1 MHQGTPRARGLRTS
15 HKIAL
20 ASLVLAAMAAW
31 AIWSYRTEG
40 LLHVLL
46 AAPED
51 GGSRLQA
58 VRVYVLGWGALAP
71 LVYIVSVM
79 VEVLIAPIPGTLL
92 YAPAGAIFGGFW
104 GGTLSLCGNVLGAST
119 ACWLAGSFG
128 ERWRE
133 THRQSPQFARI
144 QARLKSRDAWV
155 IIFLLRLNPLTS
167 SDLVSYA
174 AGVADV
180 RVRHVA
186 LGTFL
191 GMLPQCYLQAYL
203 AQTLFEALTSGTWV
217 IVGVAVLTTVAAIVL
232 WRLFRAPSHQSA
244 GKAL

>member
-1 MHQGTPRARGLRTS
+1 MHRGTPRASGLQTR

-20 ASLVLAAMAAW
+20 ASLVLLTVAAW
-31 AIWSYRTEG
+31 AIWSYRADG
-40 LLHVLL
+40 LLRVLL
-46 AAPED
+46 ATPTD
-51 GGSRLQA
+51 GGSRLEA
-58 VRVYVLGWGALAP
+58 VRAYVLGWGALAP
-71 LVYIVSVM
+71 LVYIMSVM
-79 VEVLIAPIPGTLL
+79 MEVLIAPIPGTLL

-104 GGTLSLCGNVLGAST
+104 GGTLSLCGNVLGAAT
-119 ACWLAGSFG
+119 ACWLAGSLG

-144 QARLKSRDAWV
+144 QARLTRRDAWV
-155 IIFLLRLNPLTS
+155 IVFLLRLNPLTS

-217 IVGVAVLTTVAAIVL
+217 LVGVGVLTAAVALAL
-232 WRLFRAPSHQSA
+232 WRLFFGPSRQPVD
-244 GKAL
+244 KAL